1 MNHRILLQNE
11 YAIGHN
17 QHSREQTKENLKE
30 HSKTE
35 RWGKTV
41 LVGQIYRDSLQV
53 KTDEPENEKELEG
66 YNRLPELVWSQAKQF
81 SQKLKDASL
90 KQLA

>member
-1 MNHRILLQNE
+1 MMNHRILLQNE

-35 RWGKTV
+35 R
-41 LVGQIYRDSLQV
+41 
-53 KTDEPENEKELEG
+53 
-66 YNRLPELVWSQAKQF
+66 
-81 SQKLKDASL
+81 
-90 KQLA
+90 